1 MLFRPSRGS
10 RSTCGGQASEARRF
24 SVAVRGV
31 GLAGLVAALL
41 GVACGPSFQA
51 LYEGD
56 ARFEHCYALEE
67 RSTVAM
73 QEKSDC
79 WRDWTMHYTYGQTR
93 DRVEY
98 AAARYRALSRAPQAP
113 TDEAMMEAAPGEGR
127 GTSIAAP
134 APTNAF
140 APPPKTLVESD
151 GGPEAVSNLPG
162 YADASASEGP
172 RAASGS
178 ESRPP
183 GSECGDPCT
192 RTWNGCKDK
201 CSGTKACDACTAAYK
216 KCMKGCF
223 AR

>member
-1 MLFRPSRGS
+1 MV
-10 RSTCGGQASEARRF
+10 C
-24 SVAVRGV
+24 VA
-31 GLAGLVAALL
+31 LLPVAA
-41 GVACGPSFQA
+41 ACGPSFQA

-67 RSTVAM
+67 RGSVGM
-73 QEKSDC
+73 QDKSEC

-134 APTNAF
+134 APTSAF
-140 APPPKTLVESD
+140 APPPKTLAEVD
-151 GGPEAVSNLPG
+151 GGAANRGAELPG
-162 YADASASEGP
+162 YADAGANGNAANIKSSE
-172 RAASGS
+172 
-178 ESRPP
+178 RPP
-183 GSECGDPCT
+183 GSDCGDTCT
-192 RTWNGCKDK
+192 STWDTCKGK
-201 CSGTKACDACTAAYK
+201 CPDAKGCDACTAAYK

-223 AR
+223 AK

>member
-1 MLFRPSRGS
+1 MRFLPSFGRPTVR
-10 RSTCGGQASEARRF
+10 RALPLLVVATVASVTA
-24 SVAVRGV
+24 
-31 GLAGLVAALL
+31 

-67 RSTVAM
+67 RGTVAM

-127 GTSIAAP
+127 GTSVAAP
-134 APTNAF
+134 APTSAF
-140 APPPKTLVESD
+140 APPPKTLTEGD
-151 GGPEAVSNLPG
+151 GGAPDPSAALPG
-162 YADASASEGP
+162 YADA
-172 RAASGS
+172 AAPVAPAAGANDV
-178 ESRPP
+178 RPP
-183 GSECGDPCT
+183 SADCGDTCT
-192 RTWNGCKDK
+192 TSWNGCKDK
-201 CSGTKACDACTAAYK
+201 CKGAKACDACAAFYK

-223 AR
+223 SK